1 MTDGCPPLSLFEERL
16 ESSELERHIRGCR
29 ACGVLHG
36 LVASRRDASSVRR
49 ECPRIED
56 LLASRAVAPLGTAA
70 EQVVMRHLA
79 SCSECRAVAHA
90 TASLGD
96 PQEDPA

>member
-1 MTDGCPPLSLFEERL
+1 MTDGCPPLSVFEERL
-16 ESSELERHIRGCR
+16 ESSELARHIRNCR

-36 LVASRRDASSVRR
+36 LVASRRDASNLRR

-56 LLASRAVAPLGTAA
+56 LLAARAVAPLGAAA

-79 SCSECRAVAHA
+79 SCAHCRAVAHA
-90 TASLGD
+90 LAMLGD
-96 PQEDPA
+96 Q